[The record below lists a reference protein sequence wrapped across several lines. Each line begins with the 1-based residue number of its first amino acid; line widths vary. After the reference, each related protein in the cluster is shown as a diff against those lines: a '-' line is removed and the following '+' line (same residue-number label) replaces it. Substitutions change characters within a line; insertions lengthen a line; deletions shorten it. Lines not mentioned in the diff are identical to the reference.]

1 MKNKRKIRLVR
12 NTFSSLAFQVVTV
25 ICGFILPRLI
35 LKYYGSETNGLVSSI
50 QQFLQIIAFLE
61 LGVGAVVKS
70 ALYKPLADRDD
81 RKMSEILASANRF
94 FRRLALILLIYVAVL
109 TVVYPMISAKDAD
122 WLSTAI
128 LIVAMSISYFAQYY
142 FGIVNQLLLTADQK
156 GYIQYNTQTLTL
168 IANTG
173 ACSVLIICGASIQ
186 VVKLVTSAIFL
197 IRPIVY
203 KLYVDKHY
211 HIQKKIS
218 YEGEPIKQ
226 KWNGIAQHVAA
237 IVLDSTDI
245 VVLTLFSTLTNV
257 SIYYVYHLVVYGV
270 KQLFVSM
277 TNGIQSLLGEL
288 WAKQESDNL
297 NSMFGWVEWSIH
309 TGGVLLFG
317 CTGILILPF
326 VQVYTNGVN
335 DAEYIQ
341 PLFAFLIT
349 LAHAVHCLR
358 IPYNTMILA
367 AGHYK
372 ETQSSYIVSA
382 AINIIVSV
390 VTVNLFGLI
399 GVAIGTLAAM
409 AYQAV
414 WMAWYISRN
423 LIRWPMRHFWKMTLT
438 DALTVALAYFATCWI
453 HMTGV
458 TYISLI
464 LMAVEVFLI
473 MLVCI
478 FVVNL
483 IFYRDKM
490 LMLKDKTVSFI
501 KKKTQR

>member
-1 MKNKRKIRLVR
+1 MNGRKRRLVK
-12 NTFSSLAFQVVTV
+12 NTFSSLMFQIVTIV
-25 ICGFILPRLI
+25 CGFILPRLI

-70 ALYKPLADRDD
+70 SLYKPLAEHDNV
-81 RKMSEILASANRF
+81 KISEILASANKF
-94 FRRLALILLIYVAVL
+94 FRRLAGLLLIYVILL
-109 TVVYPMISAKDAD
+109 TIVYPLVAD
-122 WLSTAI
+122 NNESVYGTAF

-156 GYIQYNTQTLTL
+156 GYIQYNTQTITL
-168 IANTG
+168 IVNTI
-173 ACSVLIICGASIQ
+173 ACSVLIVLGASIQ
-186 VVKLVTSAIFL
+186 VVKLVTSVIFL

-203 KLYVDKHY
+203 KIYVDRHY
-211 HIQKKIS
+211 SIDRKIS
-218 YEGEPIKQ
+218 YEGEPIQQ
-226 KWNGIAQHVAA
+226 KWNGVAQHVAA

-288 WAKQESDNL
+288 WAKQEIENL
-297 NSMFGWVEWSIH
+297 KSMFGWVEWCIH
-309 TGGVLLFG
+309 TGGMFLFG
-317 CTGILILPF
+317 CTAFLILPF
-326 VQVYTNGVN
+326 VQVYTKGIN
-335 DAEYIQ
+335 DANYIL

-372 ETQSSYIVSA
+372 QTQSNYIIAASINVIVS
-382 AINIIVSV
+382 I
-390 VTVNLFGLI
+390 VTVKAFGLI
-399 GVAIGTLAAM
+399 GVAIGTLVAM

-414 WMAWYISRN
+414 WMAWYISKH
-423 LIRWPMRHFWKMTLT
+423 LIKWPIKNFIKQLIV
-438 DALTVALAYFATCWI
+438 DAITIAVAYLATHWI
-453 HMTGV
+453 HMSNI
-458 TYISLI
+458 TYLSWIV
-464 LMAVEVFLI
+464 MAVEIV
-473 MLVCI
+473 VVVSACI
-478 FVVNL
+478 IVVNF
-483 IFYRDKM
+483 IFY
-490 LMLKDKTVSFI
+490 KDRMFKLLSMGKRMI
-501 KKKTQR
+501 NRII